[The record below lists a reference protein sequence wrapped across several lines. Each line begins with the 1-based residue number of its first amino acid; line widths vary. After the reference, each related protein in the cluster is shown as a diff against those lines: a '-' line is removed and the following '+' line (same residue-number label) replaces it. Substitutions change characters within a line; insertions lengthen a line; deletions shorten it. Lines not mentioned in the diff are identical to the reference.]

1 MAWIPRPVVAGL
13 AAIGLVLGPVP
24 AMADDSTGAAT
35 SAAPTPVVIE
45 QLPVSATD
53 VTTSDTNL
61 RSTGNEVAVIT
72 DDGHGSPTV
81 VKLRAKSPAKAKE
94 LARKLDKRPGVVAVP
109 NSTVRAFGLLESEP
123 RGSQQWNLSMLRAPA
138 AWATSRG
145 AGVTVAVI
153 DTGVDATHPDLV
165 GRVLP
170 EIDLVPDAEPGPDL
184 LGHGTR
190 VATLIAGGLNGV
202 GMAGVAPQAKILPV
216 AALDP
221 IGYGD
226 TSTVARAIIAAA
238 DAGARVINM
247 SLGGPD
253 RDAVLDRACAYA
265 HSKGATLVAAVGNSY
280 EDGNEIQYPAASP
293 YVLGVASVDS
303 TGTPSVFSNTGSYVD
318 LAAPG
323 QSILAG
329 MPGGGFNIETGTSF
343 AAPHVAGTL
352 ALMASANRSL
362 TATELTALV
371 ALTADDDISGN
382 GRDDELGFGVVR
394 ADRAVAAAKAART
407 SPKPTARLKLRRVNA
422 SPEPLR
428 RGQVAKVAV
437 QVLVRYPDGSWR
449 ANPMPATVR
458 FEFKATKS
466 SRYRVVGVVG
476 SRAGGWAKLLAI
488 PKSSGKWRAKVLQA
502 DGTWAVSKVDRLR
515 VYS

>member
-1 MAWIPRPVVAGL
+1 MAWIKRPVVAGL
-13 AAIGLVLGPVP
+13 AAIGLILGPVP
-24 AMADDSTGAAT
+24 AMADDSTG
-35 SAAPTPVVIE
+35 SAAKAEPTPTIE
-45 QLPVSATD
+45 KLPVPATD

-61 RSTGNEVAVIT
+61 RSTGREVAVIS

-81 VKLRAKSPAKAKE
+81 VKLRARTPAKARE

-109 NSTVRAFGLLESEP
+109 NSTIRAFGLLESEP
-123 RGSQQWNLSMLRAPA
+123 RGSQQWNVSMVHAPS
-138 AWATSRG
+138 AWGTTRG

-153 DTGVDATHPDLV
+153 DTRIDATHPDLV

-170 EIDLVPDAEPGPDL
+170 EIDLVPDDEPGPDL

-190 VATLIAGGLNGV
+190 VATLIAGGLNHV

-216 AALDP
+216 VALDP
-221 IGYGD
+221 VGYGD
-226 TSTVARAIIAAA
+226 TSTLARAIIEAA

-265 HSKGATLVAAVGNSY
+265 HSKGATLVAAAGNSY
-280 EDGNEIQYPAASP
+280 EDDNDVQYPAASP

-303 TGTPSVFSNTGSYVD
+303 TGSPSEFSNTGSYVD

-329 MPGGGFNIETGTSF
+329 MPGGGFSVQTGTSF

-352 ALMASANRSL
+352 ALMASANHSL
-362 TATELTALV
+362 TATDLTTLVTLTA
-371 ALTADDDISGN
+371 ADDVSGN

-394 ADRAVAAAKAART
+394 ADRAVAAAKAALT
-407 SPKPTARLKLRRVNA
+407 SPKPTARLRLRRANA

-428 RGQVAKVAV
+428 RGRVAKVTV

-449 ANPMPATVR
+449 ADPMPATVR
-458 FEFKATKS
+458 FEFKSNKS
-466 SRYRVVGVVG
+466 DRYRFVGLVG
-476 SRAGGWAKLLAI
+476 SRAGGKAQILTI
-488 PKSSGKWRAKVLQA
+488 PKTSGKWRAKVLQA
-502 DGTWAVSKVDRLR
+502 DGTWTVSKVDRLK